1 MLPGAVHLRGPFS
14 LRVTQTGSAAGCEAW
29 LCLAVKKLSQNR
41 VLRYYVAAGVATATT
56 SLPTGSTEPR
66 LFSLTEIPLAVDS
79 HRGPKSPFLS
89 VDDMTKRLFPHL
101 VPLALVLLIASA
113 AQAQE
118 GLPALVKRVKPAV
131 VAIATYDSTGE
142 ALMTGSGFFLSPG
155 QVVTN
160 LHVIRGAARAEI
172 KTLDGKGK
180 VYAVTGALA
189 IDEEGDLALLGVDM
203 PPQPARVTELAREL
217 PDEGEPIFVIG
228 NPLKL
233 EGSVSDG
240 IVSAVREV
248 PNSYRIIQITAPI
261 SHGNSGSP
269 VFNLKG
275 QVLGVVTVKVTNGQN
290 INLAIAAA
298 RVGQLRAGKLQP
310 LSEIAGKGKGDV
322 AESSYRN
329 GLDSLWLGN
338 YDSAVGY
345 FENAVNKNPKRAD
358 AWVQVGYCKVK
369 QGKSQEAIK
378 AYQQALQ
385 LKPEDAEIHNKLGDA
400 YYYAGRLREAI
411 DEYETA
417 KDLQPDNAET
427 FYNLAIAY
435 NEAGNPTMAALEAR
449 ILQRLDP

>member
-1 MLPGAVHLRGPFS
+1 MKNRLLLRF
-14 LRVTQTGSAAGCEAW
+14 
-29 LCLAVKKLSQNR
+29 
-41 VLRYYVAAGVATATT
+41 
-56 SLPTGSTEPR
+56 
-66 LFSLTEIPLAVDS
+66 F
-79 HRGPKSPFLS
+79 
-89 VDDMTKRLFPHL
+89 
-101 VPLALVLLIASA
+101 PLALVLLVVPAVYAS
-113 AQAQE
+113 QDKE
-118 GLPALVKRVKPAV
+118 NLPTLVKRVKPSV
-131 VAIATYDSTGE
+131 VAIATYDANGE
-142 ALMTGSGFFLSPG
+142 PLMTGSGFFLRPG

-160 LHVIRGAARAEI
+160 LHVVRGAVKAEI

-180 VYAVTGALA
+180 VFPVNGTLAV
-189 IDEEGDLALLGVDM
+189 DEEGDLALLNIDM
-203 PPQPARVTELAREL
+203 PLERSRTTELASEL

-275 QVLGVVTVKVTNGQN
+275 EVVGVVTIKVTNGQN

-298 RVGQLRAGKLQP
+298 RVAQLTAGKVQP
-310 LSEIAGKGKGDV
+310 LSELASKGKGDV
-322 AESSYRN
+322 AESLYRS

-338 YDSAVGY
+338 YDNAVGY
-345 FENAVNKNPKRAD
+345 FENAANKNPKRAE

-369 QGKSQEAIK
+369 QGKNQEAIR
-378 AYQQALQ
+378 AYLQALQ
-385 LKPEDAEIHNKLGDA
+385 LKPADAEIHNKLGDA

-411 DEYETA
+411 ESYTEA
-417 KDLQPDNAET
+417 AQLRPDWAET

-435 NEAGNPTMAALEAR
+435 SESGNPSMAATQAQK
-449 ILQRLDP
+449 LQKLDRKLYEKYLRETM

>member
-1 MLPGAVHLRGPFS
+1 MNKRRCLRF
-14 LRVTQTGSAAGCEAW
+14 
-29 LCLAVKKLSQNR
+29 
-41 VLRYYVAAGVATATT
+41 
-56 SLPTGSTEPR
+56 
-66 LFSLTEIPLAVDS
+66 F
-79 HRGPKSPFLS
+79 
-89 VDDMTKRLFPHL
+89 
-101 VPLALVLLIASA
+101 PLALVLLLASGVYA
-113 AQAQE
+113 SQDKE
-118 GLPALVKRVKPAV
+118 NLPALVKRVKPSV
-131 VAIATYDSTGE
+131 VAIATYDANGE
-142 ALMTGSGFFLSPG
+142 PLMTGSGFFLRPG

-160 LHVIRGAARAEI
+160 LHVVRGAVKAEI

-180 VYAVTGALA
+180 IFPVNGTLAL
-189 IDEEGDLALLGVDM
+189 DEEGDLALLNIDM
-203 PPQPARVTELAREL
+203 PLERSRTTELARDL

-275 QVLGVVTVKVTNGQN
+275 EVIGVVTIKVTNGQN

-298 RVGQLRAGKLQP
+298 RVAQLTAGKLQP
-310 LSEIAGKGKGDV
+310 LSELGTKTKGDI
-322 AESSYRN
+322 AESLYRS

-338 YDSAVGY
+338 YDNAVGY
-345 FENAVNKNPKRAD
+345 FENAANKNPKRAE

-369 QGKSQEAIK
+369 QGKNQEAIR
-378 AYQQALQ
+378 AYLQALQ
-385 LKPEDAEIHNKLGDA
+385 LKPTDAEIYNKLGDA

-411 DEYETA
+411 ESYTEA
-417 KDLQPDNAET
+417 AQLRPDWAET

-435 NEAGNPTMAALEAR
+435 SESGNPSMAATQAR
-449 ILQRLDP
+449 ILQRLDPKLYEKYLRETM

>member
-1 MLPGAVHLRGPFS
+1 VTPSQAEVSRFTLSVNDMNKRRCLRF
-14 LRVTQTGSAAGCEAW
+14 
-29 LCLAVKKLSQNR
+29 
-41 VLRYYVAAGVATATT
+41 
-56 SLPTGSTEPR
+56 
-66 LFSLTEIPLAVDS
+66 FPLA
-79 HRGPKSPFLS
+79 F
-89 VDDMTKRLFPHL
+89 
-101 VPLALVLLIASA
+101 VLLLTPAVYA
-113 AQAQE
+113 AQDKE
-118 GLPALVKRVKPAV
+118 NLPALVKRVKPSV
-131 VAIATYDSTGE
+131 VAIATYDANGE
-142 ALMTGSGFFLSPG
+142 PLMTGSGFFLRPG

-160 LHVIRGAARAEI
+160 LHVVRGAVKAEI

-180 VYAVTGALA
+180 IFPVNGTLAL
-189 IDEEGDLALLGVDM
+189 DEEGDLALLNIDM
-203 PPQPARVTELAREL
+203 PLERSRTTELARDL

-275 QVLGVVTVKVTNGQN
+275 EVIGVVTIKVTNGQN

-298 RVGQLRAGKLQP
+298 RVAQLTAGKLQP
-310 LSEIAGKGKGDV
+310 LSELGTKTKGDI
-322 AESSYRN
+322 AESLYRS

-338 YDSAVGY
+338 YDNAVGY
-345 FENAVNKNPKRAD
+345 FENAANKNPKRAE

-369 QGKSQEAIK
+369 QGKNQEAIR
-378 AYQQALQ
+378 AYLQALQ
-385 LKPEDAEIHNKLGDA
+385 LKPTDAEIYNKLGDA

-411 DEYETA
+411 ESYTEA
-417 KDLQPDNAET
+417 AQLRPDWAET

-435 NEAGNPTMAALEAR
+435 SESGNPSMAATQAR
-449 ILQRLDP
+449 ILQRLDPKLYEKYLRETM

>member
-1 MLPGAVHLRGPFS
+1 MNKKRS
-14 LRVTQTGSAAGCEAW
+14 LR
-29 LCLAVKKLSQNR
+29 
-41 VLRYYVAAGVATATT
+41 
-56 SLPTGSTEPR
+56 
-66 LFSLTEIPLAVDS
+66 LF
-79 HRGPKSPFLS
+79 
-89 VDDMTKRLFPHL
+89 
-101 VPLALVLLIASA
+101 PLALVLLLAPAIH
-113 AQAQE
+113 AQDKE
-118 GLPALVKRVKPAV
+118 NLPALVKRVKPSV
-131 VAIATYDSTGE
+131 VAIATYDANGE
-142 ALMTGSGFFLSPG
+142 PLMTGSGFFLRSG

-160 LHVIRGAARAEI
+160 LHVVRGAVKAEI

-180 VYAVTGALA
+180 VFPVNGTLAV
-189 IDEEGDLALLGVDM
+189 DEEGDLALLSIDM
-203 PPQPARVTELAREL
+203 PLERSRGIELASEL

-275 QVLGVVTVKVTNGQN
+275 QVLGVVTIKVTNGQN

-298 RVGQLRAGKLQP
+298 RVAELKPGKLQP
-310 LSEIAGKGKGDV
+310 LNELSGKGKGDI
-322 AESSYRN
+322 AESLYRS

-338 YDSAVGY
+338 YDNAVGY
-345 FENAVNKNPKRAD
+345 FENAANRNPRRAE

-369 QGKSQEAIK
+369 QGKNEEAIR
-378 AYQQALQ
+378 AYLQALQ
-385 LKPEDAEIHNKLGDA
+385 LKPTDADIHNKLGDA

-411 DEYETA
+411 DSYTEA
-417 KDLQPDNAET
+417 ARLRPDVAET

-435 NEAGNPTMAALEAR
+435 SESGNPSMAATQAQK
-449 ILQRLDP
+449 LQKLDPKLYEKYLRETM

>member
-1 MLPGAVHLRGPFS
+1 MKRIF
-14 LRVTQTGSAAGCEAW
+14 
-29 LCLAVKKLSQNR
+29 
-41 VLRYYVAAGVATATT
+41 
-56 SLPTGSTEPR
+56 PR
-66 LFSLTEIPLAVDS
+66 
-79 HRGPKSPFLS
+79 
-89 VDDMTKRLFPHL
+89 L
-101 VPLALVLLIASA
+101 VPLFLVLLFTSA
-113 AQAQE
+113 ASAQE

-131 VAIATYDSTGE
+131 VAIATYDANGE
-142 ALMTGSGFFLSPG
+142 ALMTGSGFFLTPG

-160 LHVIRGAARAEI
+160 LHVVRGAVRAEI
-172 KTLDGKGK
+172 KTLDGKPK
-180 VYAVTGALA
+180 VYPVSGALA
-189 IDEEGDLALLGVDM
+189 VDEEGDLALLSVEM
-203 PPQPARVTELAREL
+203 PAQPARSTELATEL
-217 PDEGEPIFVIG
+217 PDEGESIFVIG

-269 VFNLKG
+269 VFNLRG

-290 INLAIAAA
+290 INLALEVA
-298 RVGQLRAGKLQP
+298 RVKQLRAGKLQR
-310 LSEIAGKGKGDV
+310 LSDISPKSKSDV

-369 QGKSQEAIK
+369 QGKSQEAIH

-385 LKPEDAEIHNKLGDA
+385 LEPEDADIHNKLGDA

-411 DEYETA
+411 ESYTTA
-417 KDLQPDNAET
+417 KELRPNNPET
-427 FYNLAIAY
+427 FYNLAVAY
-435 NEAGNPTMAALEAR
+435 TESGNPTMAAAEAR
-449 ILQRLDP
+449 QLQRLDPRLYEKYLRETM